1 MESHIQC
8 DHLQGSEEEITPE
21 FISLWGKGDGLL
33 YSPHRP
39 WLQNTLCFEERA
51 IKLSATSGSSL
62 DLLLFSRVSLR
73 WMGCHFLLQG
83 IFLTPGVGDGQRS
96 LVCCSP
102 WGSQE
107 SDMTEQ
113 LNWTDKL
120 ILNKIFIAVYISDSR
135 NILSNFNLVYGF
147 WYSHKLSISW
157 NTTWH
162 FKVNMFK
169 TKLSFSFK
177 VVNYLNFSHF

>member
-1 MESHIQC
+1 MLPGMHGVQKRKERSQIKVWFHMESHIQR

-73 WMGCHFLLQG
+73 SSMCWLSTTKHMEAKWWVERC
-83 IFLTPGVGDGQRS
+83 
-96 LVCCSP
+96 
-102 WGSQE
+102 E
-107 SDMTEQ
+107 
-113 LNWTDKL
+113 
-120 ILNKIFIAVYISDSR
+120 KIDLM
-135 NILSNFNLVYGF
+135 NLSWVP
-147 WYSHKLSISW
+147 
-157 NTTWH
+157 
-162 FKVNMFK
+162 
-169 TKLSFSFK
+169 TKF
-177 VVNYLNFSHF
+177 YY